1 MVRCVGRR
9 YAMFVDAGYLIAAG
23 GWAVTGKY
31 KRSESECRSI
41 ELVAWLIARA
51 AEAHEGRELLRLY
64 WYDAAQ
70 NRQAT
75 SEQLAI
81 ADHPDTKLRLG
92 HLTSQ
97 GTQKGV
103 DALLLSDLTTLSRD
117 RSIDTAILLA
127 GDGDFVEAVN
137 QAQQH
142 GTRVLLWAI
151 STPQNTLSPDLRR
164 EADRVELL
172 TAADLQAFFSPAPVR
187 PTRAPEGAASSA
199 AVRPTAAAASNDLP
213 VYATIITDDALRIG
227 RAFAEQWAGLVS
239 DGERKAVLE
248 GEPRL
253 PGELDFRLI
262 RYAIDAAGLSAE
274 TRLAPDALRTVR
286 EGFWAGLASLDR

>member
-1 MVRCVGRR
+1 MRRVSRR
-9 YAMFVDAGYLIAAG
+9 YAMFVDAGFLIAAG

-41 ELVAWLIARA
+41 ELVTWLIARA
-51 AEAHEGRELLRLY
+51 AEAHDGRELLRLY

-70 NRQAT
+70 NRQPT

-103 DALLLSDLTTLSRD
+103 DALLLSDLTTLSRE
-117 RSIDTAILLA
+117 RSIDTAIMLA
-127 GDGDFVEAVN
+127 GDGYFVEAVN

-187 PTRAPEGAASSA
+187 PSRAPEVAASSA
-199 AVRPTAAAASNDLP
+199 IRGAATAPGSELP

-239 DGERKAVLE
+239 DGERKVVLE

-262 RYAIDAAGLSAE
+262 RYAIDAAGLSPE

>member
-1 MVRCVGRR
+1 MVRRVSRR

-41 ELVAWLIARA
+41 ELVTWLIARA
-51 AEAHEGRELLRLY
+51 AEAHDGRELLRLY

-70 NRQAT
+70 NRQPT

-103 DALLLSDLTTLSRD
+103 DALLLSDLTTLSRE

-187 PTRAPEGAASSA
+187 PSRAPEVAASSA
-199 AVRPTAAAASNDLP
+199 IRAATASGSELP

-239 DGERKAVLE
+239 DGERKVVLE

-262 RYAIDAAGLSAE
+262 RYAIDSAGLSPE